1 MALETGTYI
10 DDLNVNNPA
19 STDGLG
25 QADDHMR
32 LIKST
37 IKSTFPSITGAVT
50 STHGELNLMDGGT
63 SRVSATLVDGDG
75 FVVND
80 GGTMKQVLAS
90 SAKAYM
96 GIPSSILGLGISDGS
111 SGQFLKTNGSGSFSF
126 DTPTNNYLS
135 SVSFNTGDGVLTLN
149 RSGLSA
155 LTVDLDGRF
164 HQGTSSA
171 TSQDNSGNTFI
182 QDITVDGNGHIT
194 AMSSV
199 AVDTSVIRG
208 FVTGGT
214 LSGGF
219 NTSTAIAFSTPITVQ
234 DGQTVHAWSSH
245 EPNSLV
251 QLFDNYQGSIQNWTS
266 YGNPYTNNSGSA
278 VSVYAYCSTTNS
290 ASRTVTYHIF
300 G

>member
-37 IKSTFPSITGAVT
+37 VKSTFPSITGAVT

-135 SVSFNTGDGVLTLN
+135 SVSFNTGDGVLTLG

-182 QDITVDGNGHIT
+182 QDITIDGNGHIT
-194 AMSSV
+194 DMTSV
-199 AVDTSVIRG
+199 AVDTSAIG
-208 FVTGGT
+208 GYGSLQSTANYSMTNSLSAWTAVTLTNGQT
-214 LSGGF
+214 LRVVCVDEDVSGGATIKSDR
-219 NTSTAIAFSTPITVQ
+219 NQGASYTLATAQPM
-234 DGQTVHAWSSH
+234 G
-245 EPNSLV
+245 L
-251 QLFDNYQGSIQNWTS
+251 
-266 YGNPYTNNSGSA
+266 YTNNTGSNDEVYINNNSGNA
-278 VSVYAYCSTTNS
+278 RGYYEVW
-290 ASRTVTYHIF
+290 

>member
-50 STHGELNLMDGGT
+50 STHGELNIVDGST
-63 SRVSATLVDGDG
+63 TRVAATLVDGDG
-75 FVVND
+75 VVVND

-90 SAKAYM
+90 SFKTYM
-96 GIPSSILGLGISDGS
+96 AIPDDLTDLGITDGS
-111 SGQFLKTNGSGSFSF
+111 AGTFLKTDGAGSFSF
-126 DTPTNNYLS
+126 DTPTNNYISGL
-135 SVSFNTGDGVLTLN
+135 SFNTSNGVLTVT
-149 RSGLSA
+149 RSGLSN

-171 TSQDNSGNTFI
+171 TSQNNSGNTFV

-199 AVDTSVIRG
+199 AVDTSAI
-208 FVTGGT
+208 GGYGALQSSANFSLTNSTSAWTAVT
-214 LSGGF
+214 LS
-219 NTSTAIAFSTPITVQ
+219 N
-234 DGQTVHAWSSH
+234 GQTMRLICTDDSSNAKIKSARNLNAQYNLATAF
-245 EPNSLV
+245 PLGIYTNST
-251 QLFDNYQGSIQNWTS
+251 GSNQEVYID
-266 YGNPYTNNSGSA
+266 NNSG
-278 VSVYAYCSTTNS
+278 NS
-290 ASRTVTYHIF
+290 RGYYEVW